1 MAFLNPQEVVKLL
14 PLKEGMVIA
23 DFGCGAGYFS
33 LAIAKAV
40 KPTGKVIA
48 LDIWQPS
55 LDALNFRAK
64 VEGLANI
71 IETKWANLEK
81 ERGSGLNND
90 SCDLVLIANILFEI
104 EQKNVL
110 IKEAKR
116 ILKNGGYLTLIE
128 WHPDKLPSKEMLFPI
143 SKEEAMG
150 LVEQEGFKIERDLPL
165 ELTHYGFLAKIEKE

>member
-71 IETKWANLEK
+71 
-81 ERGSGLNND
+81 
-90 SCDLVLIANILFEI
+90 
-104 EQKNVL
+104 
-110 IKEAKR
+110 
-116 ILKNGGYLTLIE
+116 Y
-128 WHPDKLPSKEMLFPI
+128 
-143 SKEEAMG
+143 
-150 LVEQEGFKIERDLPL
+150 
-165 ELTHYGFLAKIEKE
+165 

>member
-1 MAFLNPQEVVKLL
+1 M
-14 PLKEGMVIA
+14 
-23 DFGCGAGYFS
+23 
-33 LAIAKAV
+33 
-40 KPTGKVIA
+40 
-48 LDIWQPS
+48 
-55 LDALNFRAK
+55 
-64 VEGLANI
+64 
-71 IETKWANLEK
+71 EK

-128 WHPDKLPSKEMLFPI
+128 WHPDKLPSKEMLSPI

>member
-33 LAIAKAV
+33 LAMAKVV

-55 LDALNFRAK
+55 LDALSFRAK

-150 LVEQEGFKIERDLPL
+150 LVDTWAEVDGLFPGAE
-165 ELTHYGFLAKIEKE
+165 